1 MNTWDDRFRAGEYP
15 TDPDPS
21 PVLRRYVDSVPDGRA
36 LDVATGTG
44 RNAVFLASA
53 GYEVDAVDKSQVGLE
68 QARENAREQGVEE
81 RVNWIQ
87 GDASTFTFPPEQYQ
101 LITVS
106 YYRAID
112 RFPDLK
118 EALAPGGYLF
128 VEHHLR
134 STESTPSGPQSDRY
148 RFGANELLHSCLDL
162 TVLYYDETTEER
174 SEGRLRANARLLARK
189 SSGVRQ
195 SYPRRNAGAE
205 ES

>member
-1 MNTWDDRFRAGEYP
+1 MTDWDERFRAGEYP

-21 PVLRRYVDSVPDGRA
+21 PVLQQYVEDIPEGRA
-36 LDVATGTG
+36 LDVAAGTG
-44 RNAVFLASA
+44 RNAVFLAES
-53 GYEVDAVDKSQVGLE
+53 GYDVDALDKSRPGL
-68 QARENAREQGVEE
+68 QTARENAAKRGVED
-81 RVNWIQ
+81 RVNPIQ
-87 GDASTFTFPPEQYQ
+87 GDVSTYEFPTETYE

-106 YYRAID
+106 YYQTVD
-112 RFPDLK
+112 RFPDIK
-118 EALAPGGYLF
+118 EALVPGGYLF

-148 RFGANELLHSCLDL
+148 RFASNELLHSCLDL

-174 SEGRLRANARLLARK
+174 SDDRLRANARLLARQ

-195 SYPRRNAGAE
+195 SYPRRTE